1 MEQISGLHIG
11 NTDHFLPLLRVSYWG
26 NLNVQSKVKLQ
37 CQHSYGLTFV
47 ILHIHRNTIK
57 MYGIKSEL
65 HAKYKV
71 YLFRQE
77 FILFMKFMP
86 CNMCVYMYAV

>member
-11 NTDHFLPLLRVSYWG
+11 NIGHFLSLLPVSYWG

-47 ILHIHRNTIK
+47 ILHFHRNTIK
-57 MYGIKSEL
+57 IYDIKSEL
-65 HAKYKV
+65 YAKYKV
-71 YLFRQE
+71 DLSRQE
-77 FILFMKFMP
+77 FILFMKFIP
-86 CNMCVYMYAV
+86 CNMCVYMSAV